1 MGKSTISMAVFNS
14 YVKLPEGKDDWMV
27 QVSIWSMGY
36 SKDFPMQSFRK
47 CAGFPAMVLMTLR
60 STQDEQLDL
69 GMNGASSSHYH
80 EGDSLWV
87 QQLLQMRDDS
97 PL

>member
-1 MGKSTISMAVFNS
+1 MIGWSRYPWDTPRIFPCNPS
-14 YVKLPEGKDDWMV
+14 
-27 QVSIWSMGY
+27 VS
-36 SKDFPMQSFRK
+36 
-47 CAGFPAMVLMTLR
+47 AGFPAMELMTLR

-87 QQLLQMRDDS
+87 QKLLQMRDDS